1 MILNLHEM
9 FILDWIHECR
19 QSSLGGFPVWSIVL
33 GFVSHVLLVS
43 LLLFTTFTLWS
54 SLDVLFFSA
63 NQNQKMFCTH
73 TLHTGGELLSKPV
86 HLLRNRSQV
95 FHLLCHCNA
104 FWYTSSSVMM
114 SSPDFGRN
122 VGSISFVV
130 METELHASVLRPL
143 PRWSSHSITEIA
155 QDFFQ
160 VILWLK

>member
-43 LLLFTTFTLWS
+43 LLLFLPLSLCGVLWMS
-54 SLDVLFFSA
+54 SFSPPIRIRRCFA
-63 NQNQKMFCTH
+63 PTH
-73 TLHTGGELLSKPV
+73 YTGGELLSEPV

-95 FHLLCHCNA
+95 FHLCHCNA
-104 FWYTSSSVMM
+104 FCQDIPPHLLWYHHQISGAMLEAFLLSWWRCCLPVY
-114 SSPDFGRN
+114 PDLCRG
-122 VGSISFVV
+122 G
-130 METELHASVLRPL
+130 
-143 PRWSSHSITEIA
+143 
-155 QDFFQ
+155 Q